1 MTEALAVPSA
11 ELADGAQARPLTVCA
26 DDFGLAP
33 GIDAAILDLVDRG
46 RLAAVS
52 CMVLGASWPCSAS
65 SLRASRANIEVGLH
79 FTLTHLAPAG
89 PLPRLAPHGQLPALA
104 ALVRSALSRRV
115 DQGEIATEL
124 QRQIDRFEAAMGAPP
139 DFIDGHQHVHQ
150 LPGVRNAVLAVMH
163 QRLANRGAWL
173 RYPAMPPGDGLIH
186 GVAIARSWAVSALG
200 LGFRDAGTRLGIP
213 GNGTFRGIRNGV
225 GEPRFAELFRRFVR
239 RLGPRP
245 LLMCHPGL
253 EGDPF
258 VTDPDGATAARRDE
272 HAFLASDEFLAC
284 LAERRLRLAGLGCRR
299 HPAIGTGPW

>member
-1 MTEALAVPSA
+1 MPELPPARSA
-11 ELADGAQARPLTVCA
+11 DVDSDVQTRPLTVCA

-33 GIDAAILDLVDRG
+33 GIDEAILDLVDRG

-52 CMVLGASWPCSAS
+52 GMVLGRSWSRSAS
-65 SLRASRANIEVGLH
+65 SLRAIRGNVEVGLH

-104 ALVRSALSRRV
+104 ALVRSALLRRL
-115 DQGEIATEL
+115 DAGEIATEM

-150 LPGVRNAVLAVMH
+150 LPGVRDAVLAVVRH
-163 QRLANRGAWL
+163 RLADRGAWL
-173 RYPAMPPGDGLIH
+173 RYPSMPPGDAFIH

-200 LGFRDAGTRLGIP
+200 LGFRDAGARLGIA
-213 GNGTFRGIRNGV
+213 GNGTFRGIRAGV
-225 GEPRFAELFRRFVR
+225 GGPRFAELFRRFVR
-239 RLGPRP
+239 RLGARP

-258 VTDPDGATAARRDE
+258 VADQDGATAARRDE

-284 LAERRLRLAGLGCRR
+284 LAERRLRITGLRR
-299 HPAIGTGPW
+299 RRDPPMSSDV